1 MLHDVF
7 DDSEN
12 DDAAEDVGSDVEE
25 VYDSELVRK
34 RFAEALDE
42 YKTKILDY
50 HVENPQ
56 DPSANKAMI
65 AMTKTMKRS
74 MKCLPL
80 TIQNQMHNFGK
91 GTIATNRTKHGGV
104 IKVNSP
110 ATSRRTFKVPGRG
123 PAPLGRPLKDRSG
136 KVQMFVGEEDD
147 LLARSDKPFNF
158 KPKKQHNL
166 AKSVRNNE
174 TAPKRHTKQ

>member
-25 VYDSELVRK
+25 AYDSELVRK
-34 RFAEALDE
+34 RFAEAFDE
-42 YKTKILDY
+42 YKAKIIDY
-50 HVENPQ
+50 HVKNAQ

-65 AMTKTMKRS
+65 AITKTMKRS
-74 MKCLPL
+74 LKCLPL
-80 TIQNQMHNFGK
+80 TVQNQMHNFGK
-91 GTIATNRTKHGGV
+91 GTIAKNRSKHGGE

-136 KVQMFVGEEDD
+136 KVQLIVNEDD
-147 LLARSDKPFNF
+147 PIANK
-158 KPKKQHNL
+158 
-166 AKSVRNNE
+166 
-174 TAPKRHTKQ
+174 

>member
-1 MLHDVF
+1 MHVAF
-7 DDSEN
+7 DKSEN
-12 DDAAEDVGSDVEE
+12 EDDAENEASDIGEG
-25 VYDSELVRK
+25 YDSEQVRRK
-34 RFAEALDE
+34 FAEALVE

-56 DPSANKAMI
+56 DPSAMI

-80 TIQNQMHNFGK
+80 TIQHQMHNFGK
-91 GTIATNRTKHGGV
+91 GTTTNRSKHGGV

-123 PAPLGRPLKDRSG
+123 PRGPT
-136 KVQMFVGEEDD
+136 
-147 LLARSDKPFNF
+147 
-158 KPKKQHNL
+158 
-166 AKSVRNNE
+166 NE
-174 TAPKRHTKQ
+174 GQV